1 MKNYSCEAL
10 NYVLNQYIFC
20 LFILKFFFNDTMGFE
35 YVDLSIQNATLMVDV
50 ECGKGGI
57 PLYW

>member
-1 MKNYSCEAL
+1 M
-10 NYVLNQYIFC
+10 
-20 LFILKFFFNDTMGFE
+20 DRMGCE

-57 PLYW
+57 PLSW